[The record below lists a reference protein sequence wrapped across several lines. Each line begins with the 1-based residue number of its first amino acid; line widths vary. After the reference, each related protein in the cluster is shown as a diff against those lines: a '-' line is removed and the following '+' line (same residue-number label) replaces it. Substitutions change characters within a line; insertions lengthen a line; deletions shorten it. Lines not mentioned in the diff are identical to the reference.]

1 MGQGK
6 TFSGGN
12 GGKGLGTKG
21 GKAALKDKIDG
32 VISKDPLLKQL
43 VDSKVKINVKD
54 VVFTAKDKSGQI
66 VWLEKGNPSAGLAH
80 IMKHEDDFVA
90 KHNIQKGHLPSHL
103 KNVVSKGKIVSSRQ
117 VKLPNGKDGLEKI
130 YLYKGKYY
138 TLGAIGTN
146 GFIVSMYP
154 FSGGK

>member
-6 TFSGGN
+6 SFSGGI
-12 GGKGLGTKG
+12 GGKGLATKG
-21 GKAALKDKIDG
+21 GKAILRDKIDD
-32 VISKDPLLKQL
+32 IINKDPLLKQL

-54 VVFTAKDKSGQI
+54 VVFTAKDSSGQI
-66 VWLEKGNPSAGLAH
+66 VWLEKGNSSAGLTH
-80 IMKHEDDFVA
+80 IMKHETDFIA
-90 KHNIQKGHLPSHL
+90 KHNIKKGHLLSHL
-103 KNVVSKGKIVSSRQ
+103 KNVVSKGKVISSRE
-117 VKLPNGKDGLEKI
+117 VRLPNGRKGLEKI

-154 FSGGK
+154 LGGGK